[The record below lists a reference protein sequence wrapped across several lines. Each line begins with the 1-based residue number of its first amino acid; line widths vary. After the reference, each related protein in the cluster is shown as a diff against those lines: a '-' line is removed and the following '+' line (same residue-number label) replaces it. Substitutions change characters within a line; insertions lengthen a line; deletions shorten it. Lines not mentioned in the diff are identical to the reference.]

1 MLGPALL
8 VPLLLA
14 AAPDYEAAARAVV
27 AELSTGQHAKLVQRF
42 APPMARALPAPQVGA
57 AWKSVTG
64 EAGKFQKVLSVRP
77 TPSPPY
83 MVMDVECAF
92 SKKALNVRVV
102 LDGQLTVQGLFFSPA
117 WNPPEGVDLKAF
129 AERPVTVGSKAL
141 PLSGTL
147 TLPSG
152 KGPFPAVVLVHGSG
166 PNDADE
172 SLGPNKLFKEL
183 AWGLASRG
191 VAVLRYHKRTF
202 EHRGKVSNA
211 DVPTVKEET
220 IDDALTALD
229 ALAQQKEVDPKRLFI
244 AGHSMGAWLAPRIAA
259 ADPRVHGAVMLAASA
274 RPQWHLVVEQLEYM
288 KSLDPAPKPELEQ
301 ALLKAKE
308 SKKKLDDPALKPTDV
323 VDGIAGTYWLDM
335 RGYDAAKV
343 ANALDR
349 PLLLLQGG
357 RDYQVTTTDFE
368 AWKKALGGK
377 KSATLT
383 LYPELNHHFM
393 PGSGKSTPAE
403 YQVLNHVPPALLEA
417 LAGWLRSN

>member
-8 VPLLLA
+8 APLLLA
-14 AAPDYEAAARAVV
+14 AAPDYESAAKAVV
-27 AELSTGQHAKLVQRF
+27 NDLSSGQHAKLVQRF
-42 APPMARALPAPQVGA
+42 APPMARALPAPQLGA

-64 EAGKFQKVLSVRP
+64 EAGKFLKVLGVRP

-92 SKKALNVRVV
+92 SRKALNVRVV
-102 LDGQLTVQGLFFSPA
+102 LDGHLTVQGLFFTPA
-117 WNPPEGVDLKAF
+117 WNPPEGLDLKAF
-129 AERPVTVGSKAL
+129 TERAVTVGSKAL

-147 TLPSG
+147 TVPNG
-152 KGPFPAVVLVHGSG
+152 KGPFPGVVLVHGSG

-191 VAVLRYHKRTF
+191 VVVLRYHKRTF

-220 IDDALTALD
+220 IDDALSAVEVLSK
-229 ALAQQKEVDPKRLFI
+229 QKEVAPQKLFV

-288 KSLDPAPKPELEQ
+288 KSLDSSPRPELEQ
-301 ALLKAKE
+301 ALANAKE
-308 SKKKLDDPALKPTDV
+308 SKRKLDDPGLKPTDV

-343 ANALDR
+343 AVALDR
-349 PLLLLQGG
+349 PLLVLQGG

-368 AWKKALGGK
+368 SWKKALGAK
-377 KSATLT
+377 TSATLK
-383 LYPELNHHFM
+383 LYPDLNHQFM

-403 YQVLNHVPPALLEA
+403 YQTLNHVPAAVLVD
-417 LAGWLRSN
+417 LAGWLRAN